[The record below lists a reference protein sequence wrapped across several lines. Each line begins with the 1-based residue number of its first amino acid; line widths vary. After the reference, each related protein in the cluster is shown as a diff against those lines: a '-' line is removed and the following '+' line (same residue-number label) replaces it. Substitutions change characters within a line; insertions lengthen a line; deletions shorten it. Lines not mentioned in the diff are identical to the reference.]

1 MQRSDLAVKDRE
13 LERQG
18 RRMVHPALRLMGIAA
33 TIAVVGIVVLVI
45 GASWSLGI
53 GLALLL
59 LASIPAVLGVGLLTS
74 SAVARWAA
82 RHKLFA

>member
-1 MQRSDLAVKDRE
+1 MNRSEFEVQDRE

-18 RRMVHPALRLMGIAA
+18 RRMVHPALRFLTIAA
-33 TIAVVGIVVLVI
+33 GLAIVGIVILVI
-45 GASWSLGI
+45 GASWSLGVGI
-53 GLALLL
+53 AVLLI
-59 LASIPAVLGVGLLTS
+59 ATIPAVVAVGLLTS